1 MEPMAKQLLKGNE
14 AIAEAAVRA
23 GVEAYFGYP
32 ITPQT
37 ELLEYMARRM
47 PELGRAFVQA
57 ESELGAINMVYGAA
71 CAGKRAMTSS
81 SGPGVSLMQEGL
93 SYIAAA
99 EVPIVLVDVM
109 RGGPGLGNIAPSQSD
124 YFQMVKSAGHGDF
137 KPLVLAPASVQEAID
152 MMALAFDL
160 ADKYRTIVT
169 ILLDGAIGQMMEPA
183 VLPPMQPKR
192 LVAPGW
198 ALTGASGRAKNSIVP
213 FRMDAGELEEYN
225 QQLQKKLALI
235 AHNEVRYHEMAV
247 DDAELVVVGFGT
259 SGRIAQS
266 AVKMARKQGIKAGL
280 FRPITLWPFPERRLS
295 QLADEARGFLVVEMN
310 AGQMVEDVRLAVGGQ
325 APVKFLGRMGG
336 TLPMPDEILAAIV
349 KLDETT
355 TSTHPDGTIE
365 GPVAPLHHFIAVN

>member
-1 MEPMAKQLLKGNE
+1 MAKQLLKGNE

-23 GVEAYFGYP
+23 GVDAYFGYP

-37 ELLEYMARRM
+37 ELLEYMSKRM
-47 PELGRAFVQA
+47 PEMGRAFVQA

-81 SGPGVSLMQEGL
+81 SSPGVSLMQEGL

-137 KPLVLAPASVQEAID
+137 KPIVLAPASVQEAID
-152 MMALAFDL
+152 LVALAFDL
-160 ADKYRTIVT
+160 ADQYRTIVT
-169 ILLDGAIGQMMEPA
+169 ILLDGTIGQMMEPA
-183 VLPPMQPKR
+183 ELPPMRVQRPG
-192 LVAPGW
+192 APGW
-198 ALTGASGRAKNSIVP
+198 ALTGASGRPKNGIIP
-213 FRMDAGELEEYN
+213 FRMQAEDLEAYN
-225 QQLQKKLALI
+225 LQLQQKLALI
-235 AHNEVRYHEMAV
+235 AHNEVRYHEQSV
-247 DDAELVVVGFGT
+247 DDAELIVVGFGT
-259 SGRIAQS
+259 AGRIAQT
-266 AVKMARKQGIKAGL
+266 AVKMARRQGIKAGL

-325 APVKFLGRMGG
+325 APVKFYGRMGG
-336 TLPMPDEILAAIV
+336 SLPMPDEILNEIV
-349 KLDETT
+349 KLDQTT
-355 TSTHPDGTIE
+355 AVAHPDGTIE
-365 GPVAPLHHFIAVN
+365 GPVAPLRHFVSVN